1 MMNLHWAAQ
10 ATLRTVQA
18 QQENSGNA
26 VTMTI
31 TTATSTVVPTVKTM
45 SAMVLLALAT
55 VYVVWGST
63 YLAIRYAL
71 VSFPPLLQ
79 MGTRFLMA
87 GALLYAFMR
96 WRGAPHPTRLQWR
109 DATLMGTLLLVI
121 GMGSVAL
128 ASQHITSGMIAL
140 LVACSPLIAAL
151 WSRLFG
157 SWPTLREWVGIGIGV
172 VGVGVLASGTTLA
185 ASPASFIIL
194 LVGLSA
200 WTLGS
205 VLSQHT
211 LKLAPG
217 PMGYASEMLAAG
229 VILIVLGLLRGESI
243 AWPPQPVAAFAWAYL
258 VIAGS
263 LCAFSAYL
271 YLLANVSPTVA
282 MSYVY
287 VNPVI
292 AVALGGV
299 LAGEVLSAREWIGSV
314 VLLSA
319 VVVMLWRKNKT

>member
-1 MMNLHWAAQ
+1 
-10 ATLRTVQA
+10 
-18 QQENSGNA
+18 
-26 VTMTI
+26 
-31 TTATSTVVPTVKTM
+31 
-45 SAMVLLALAT
+45 
-55 VYVVWGST
+55 
-63 YLAIRYAL
+63 
-71 VSFPPLLQ
+71 
-79 MGTRFLMA
+79 
-87 GALLYAFMR
+87 
-96 WRGAPHPTRLQWR
+96 
-109 DATLMGTLLLVI
+109 
-121 GMGSVAL
+121 
-128 ASQHITSGMIAL
+128 
-140 LVACSPLIAAL
+140 VACGPLIAAV
-151 WSRLFG
+151 WAGFFG
-157 SWPTLREWVGIGIGV
+157 VWPTRREWLGIAIGVVGIGI
-172 VGVGVLASGTTLA
+172 LASGNTLA
-185 ASPASFIIL
+185 TSPLSFL
-194 LVGLSA
+194 LLIVAVCG

-205 VLSQHT
+205 VLSQHK

-229 VILIVLGLLRGESI
+229 VILVVLGLLRGESI

-299 LAGEVLSAREWIGSV
+299 LAGEVLSAREWVGSV

-319 VVVMLWRKNKT
+319 VIVMLWRKSKT

>member
-1 MMNLHWAAQ
+1 LNKDNILSAI
-10 ATLRTVQA
+10 
-18 QQENSGNA
+18 
-26 VTMTI
+26 VTTTT
-31 TTATSTVVPTVKTM
+31 TTALSTTKTL
-45 SAMVLLALAT
+45 SVTVLLALAT

-79 MGTRFLMA
+79 MGTRFLVA
-87 GALLYAFMR
+87 GALLYGFMR
-96 WRGAPHPTRLQWR
+96 WRGAAHPTPKQWR
-109 DATLMGTLLLVI
+109 DAAVMGSLLLVL
-121 GMGSVAL
+121 GMGSVAF
-128 ASQHITSGMIAL
+128 ASQRISSGMVALVIAC
-140 LVACSPLIAAL
+140 APLIAAL
-151 WSRLFG
+151 WAGLF
-157 SWPTLREWVGIGIGV
+157 SAWPTPREWMGIAIGVTGVGI
-172 VGVGVLASGTTLA
+172 LASGSTLFA
-185 ASPASFIIL
+185 APLSFLVL
-194 LVGLSA
+194 LLAVSA

-217 PMGYASEMLAAG
+217 PMGFASEMLAGG
-229 VILIVLGLLRGESI
+229 VILLVLGLLRGESI
-243 AWPPQPVAAFAWAYL
+243 AWPLQPVAAFAWSYL

-287 VNPVI
+287 VNPII

-299 LAGEVLSAREWIGSV
+299 LAGEVLSAREWLGSV

-319 VVVMLWRKNKT
+319 VIVMLWRKNKS